1 MADIQHLNIPDNQL
15 HEVKGAAG
23 ASDNTWLKAHG
34 NGTATFQT
42 LPAIDLV
49 ITDSLAT
56 ESTISQTLDTVDTE
70 LQISLGPVDNSPG
83 GAISVAAD
91 GSVTINESGLYSI
104 TGFIFAARTTST
116 GVSTLGLC
124 SRANGV
130 QFGPTFPI
138 VLDSSNADNIISVG
152 GAGAV
157 YIPAGTVLTYHLR
170 LFEDGGGDNGIF
182 PNAYATAGWLDT
194 PSARLIVYKLGATQ

>member
-1 MADIQHLNIPDNQL
+1 MADIQHVNIPDNQL

-42 LPAIDLV
+42 LPDINLV
-49 ITDSLAT
+49 VTDSLAT

-70 LQISLGPVDNSPG
+70 LQISLGPADNSPG

-91 GSVTINESGLYSI
+91 GTVTINETGLYSI
-104 TGFIFAARTTST
+104 AGFIFAARTTSS
-116 GVSTLGLC
+116 GVSELGFC
-124 SRANGV
+124 SRADGV

-138 VLDSSNADNIISVG
+138 VLDSSNADNIVSVAG
-152 GAGAV
+152 GGAV
-157 YIPAGTVLTYHLR
+157 YIPAGTELTYHLR
-170 LFEDGGGDNGIF
+170 LFADAGGDNGIF
-182 PNAYATAGWLDT
+182 PNTYSTAGWLDT
-194 PSARLIVYKLGATQ
+194 PSARLIVNKLGATQ